1 MLDKNY
7 EDNLNT
13 LTTQLDYSIYSIDGV
28 MNPVKIEAAFEGIV
42 TSLNSLYEKSRLLD
56 ELYYY
61 TKNKISENIEKEIL
75 ATKKLISFID
85 NNENS
90 YTKQSCYS
98 KNISFLEQS
107 PVKILKDRDG
117 SVLLKANI
125 TDRITLP
132 YEEEAIFV
140 DKISKET
147 TEYCYKDNVALINK
161 SDESFYKS
169 FYSLEQ
175 PNEITETLTFLFDTP
190 IELNKFTF
198 NSFGADIK
206 KITIQNSEEESRE
219 INNNYVISDTINDI
233 KNVIL
238 ELKTNKYSK
247 NRLITDNSVLTDNKL
262 FSGGD
267 S

>member
-1 MLDKNY
+1 MLDENY

-13 LTTQLDYSIYSIDGV
+13 LTTQMEYSIYSIDGV
-28 MNPVKIEAAFEGIV
+28 MNPTKVEAAFEGII

-85 NNENS
+85 NNNDS

-98 KNISFLEQS
+98 KNISFSEQS
-107 PVKILKDRDG
+107 SIKILKDRDG
-117 SVLLKANI
+117 STLLKANI

-132 YEEEAIFV
+132 YEEEAVFV
-140 DKISKET
+140 DKISKDT
-147 TEYCYKDNVALINK
+147 TEYCYSDNVSAINK
-161 SDESFYKS
+161 GNESFYKS

-175 PNEITETLTFLFDTP
+175 PNEITETITFLFDTP
-190 IELNKFTF
+190 VELNKFTF
-198 NSFGADIK
+198 NSFGSDVK
-206 KITIQNSEEESRE
+206 KVTVQNSEEESHE
-219 INNNYVISDTINDI
+219 INNNYVIVDTINDI
-233 KNVIL
+233 KKVIL
-238 ELKTNKYSK
+238 ELQTNKYSK
-247 NRLITDNSVLTDNKL
+247 NQLTTDSSVLTNNEL

>member
-28 MNPVKIEAAFEGIV
+28 MNPVRIEAAFEGII

-61 TKNKISENIEKEIL
+61 TKDKISENIEKEIL

-98 KNISFLEQS
+98 KNISFSEQS
-107 PVKILKDRDG
+107 PIKILKDRDG

-132 YEEEAIFV
+132 YEEEIVFV
-140 DKISKET
+140 DKISKDT
-147 TEYCYKDNVALINK
+147 TEYCYKDNIALINK
-161 SDESFYKS
+161 GNESFYKS

-175 PNEITETLTFLFDTP
+175 PNEITETLTFLFDTSM
-190 IELNKFTF
+190 ELNKFTF

-206 KITIQNSEEESRE
+206 KITIQNSEEESHE
-219 INNNYVISDTINDI
+219 INNNYVIVDTINDI
-233 KNVIL
+233 KKVIL

-247 NRLITDNSVLTDNKL
+247 NRLITDNSILTNNKL